1 MSSRTRSLVLIL
13 ALLVAS
19 GGDALAANQS
29 GGSAVTQRPDLA
41 VKPGA
46 VRRDRANVFI
56 SGHSLTDQPMPTFL
70 ALIAASLGTPMRW
83 NRQYVVG
90 STLRERT
97 RGVKL
102 DDPGWG
108 WGGYRLGANRE
119 GEGMDVLA
127 ELREPRTIGGE
138 RYDTLLITEQNG
150 LLWSLLNYDSV
161 RYLRHFHE
169 RFIEG
174 NPQGQTYFYEPWASL
189 NSKDDPRRWIA
200 FERAASPVWQCIAT
214 RVNISLAAEGRRD
227 RIASMPGGWM
237 MAALVERATQGAG
250 VPGVSGATI
259 RETLDRLFSDDVHLT
274 PLGSYYLALVTYATL
289 HGRPP
294 LGAWAPDGVSPA
306 QAKSLQQFAWD
317 ALADYRANNQPLDLA
332 SCRRVL
338 TDGFIGQ
345 FWSYSRDTTPEQKQ
359 SKLRGYWRSTRNIVS
374 DHWQV
379 RRNNASNPLH
389 YDAATDKDYWFPAP

>member
-1 MSSRTRSLVLIL
+1 M
-13 ALLVAS
+13 
-19 GGDALAANQS
+19 N
-29 GGSAVTQRPDLA
+29 QRPDLA
-41 VKPGA
+41 VQPST

-70 ALIAASLGTPMRW
+70 AKLADSLGTPMRW
-83 NRQYVVG
+83 NRQCVVG

-97 RGVKL
+97 RGMKV
-102 DDPGWG
+102 DDPAWS
-108 WGGYRLGANRE
+108 GYRSGANRE

-127 ELREPRTIGGE
+127 ALRQPGTIGGE
-138 RYDTLLITEQNG
+138 RYDILLITEQNG
-150 LLWSLLNYDSV
+150 LLWSLLNCDSV

-174 NPQGQTYFYEPWASL
+174 NRQGQTYFYEPWAGL

-200 FERAASPVWQCIAT
+200 FERAASPVWQCITT
-214 RVNISLAAEGRRD
+214 RVNISLAAEGRSD

-237 MAALVERATQGAG
+237 MAALVERATQG
-250 VPGVSGATI
+250 PGLPGISGTTV

-274 PLGSYYLALVTYATL
+274 PLGSYYLALVAYATL
-289 HGRPP
+289 YGRSP
-294 LGAWAPDGVSPA
+294 LGAWAPDGISPA

-317 ALADYRANNQPLDLA
+317 ALAAYRANNQPLDLA

-338 TDGFIGQ
+338 TDGLIGQ
-345 FWSYSRDTTPEQKQ
+345 FWHYTRAAAADPKVGR
-359 SKLRGYWRSTRNIVS
+359 LRSHWRSVRNVVS